1 MYCNVKYCNCNCSQL
16 QKGCGRHFASRPFT
30 SLPSHMMWKVGK
42 DKLQFRTKSLKYDIT
57 YVTSYLCDIVYFWHH
72 VAYMTSSMSQSI
84 PIASRHVARRSF
96 ASPTSDVW
104 KVTNAIWWMR
114 HWCNLRKKWCQ
125 FKTGSKFNSRLTPND
140 KNAVNVV
147 LLKKDEKTFDKCQV
161 SIEKKTKNV
170 ANV

>member
-1 MYCNVKYCNCNCSQL
+1 
-16 QKGCGRHFASRPFT
+16 
-30 SLPSHMMWKVGK
+30 
-42 DKLQFRTKSLKYDIT
+42 
-57 YVTSYLCDIVYFWHH
+57 
-72 VAYMTSSMSQSI
+72 
-84 PIASRHVARRSF
+84 
-96 ASPTSDVW
+96 
-104 KVTNAIWWMR
+104 MR

>member
-1 MYCNVKYCNCNCSQL
+1 
-16 QKGCGRHFASRPFT
+16 
-30 SLPSHMMWKVGK
+30 
-42 DKLQFRTKSLKYDIT
+42 
-57 YVTSYLCDIVYFWHH
+57 
-72 VAYMTSSMSQSI
+72 MTSSMSQSI

-170 ANV
+170 ANVSNFAERLKRPLMTIKAWIASTDIVTWKRDPGTFQRVSQCQPEPFSSVS

>member
-1 MYCNVKYCNCNCSQL
+1 
-16 QKGCGRHFASRPFT
+16 
-30 SLPSHMMWKVGK
+30 
-42 DKLQFRTKSLKYDIT
+42 
-57 YVTSYLCDIVYFWHH
+57 
-72 VAYMTSSMSQSI
+72 
-84 PIASRHVARRSF
+84 
-96 ASPTSDVW
+96 
-104 KVTNAIWWMR
+104 MR

-170 ANV
+170 ANVSNFAERLKRPLMTTKAWIASTDIVTWKRDPGTFQRVSQCQPEPFPACALSFDPHLLQSPPPHDDLDEEGDGDDDDADDSNAVNGDDQNAHDDNFLDQRDFDVVF